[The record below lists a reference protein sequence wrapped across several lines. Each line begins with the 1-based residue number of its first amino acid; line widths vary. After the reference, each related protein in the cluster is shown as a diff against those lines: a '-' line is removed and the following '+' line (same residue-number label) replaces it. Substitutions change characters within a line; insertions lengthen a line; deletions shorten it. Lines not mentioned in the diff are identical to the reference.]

1 MLWLLFTM
9 NYGDLHLYYY
19 CCCCCCHGW
28 RCCSC
33 YSLLLLLPQ
42 LYLLPL
48 QPCCPAAPAAAAA
61 AANDDAIASKM
72 TLGWPRN
79 SNGVAPRCQEGIFG
93 LSN

>member
-19 CCCCCCHGW
+19 CCCCCHGW

-61 AANDDAIASKM
+61 AAANDDAIASKM